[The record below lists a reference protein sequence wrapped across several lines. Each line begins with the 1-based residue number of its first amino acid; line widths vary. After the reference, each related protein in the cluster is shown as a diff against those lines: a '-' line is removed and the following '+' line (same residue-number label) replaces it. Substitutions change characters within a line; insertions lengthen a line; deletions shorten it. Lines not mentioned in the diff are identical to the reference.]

1 MLRPRLKRTVDA
13 VESSAGDI
21 YILRPGA
28 DSDLVIEQ
36 PDRAARLLLAA
47 LDGTRTTAAL
57 EQEFGRARVRSAL
70 GALAEAAPA
79 RGRGRRRPLAGSRSR
94 AL

>member
-1 MLRPRLKRTVDA
+1 MLKPRLKRTVDA

-47 LDGTRTTAAL
+47 LDGTRTATAL
-57 EQEFGRARVRSAL
+57 EQEFGRTRVR
-70 GALAEAAPA
+70 
-79 RGRGRRRPLAGSRSR
+79 
-94 AL
+94 